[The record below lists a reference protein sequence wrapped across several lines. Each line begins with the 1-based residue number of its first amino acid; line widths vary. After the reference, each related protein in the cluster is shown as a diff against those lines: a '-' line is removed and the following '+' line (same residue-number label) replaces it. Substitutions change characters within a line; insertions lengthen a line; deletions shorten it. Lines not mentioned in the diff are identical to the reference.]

1 MKFAPQSVKKKEIMK
16 DKIKIFLDSDLLE
29 KYLLGST
36 NSQESLQVERY
47 IAMYP
52 EVRETY
58 DELQDNLEAFAKI
71 HAIKTPEGLK
81 QRIISRVKSEN
92 VGRRR
97 FHSYAIAASFAT
109 LMFAGASY
117 FFYDQNQSLQEENEI
132 VNNKIQLLEE
142 DMNDRLEDVR
152 NQFIVLNNPK
162 TKKYNV
168 SGNKKA
174 KELKA
179 VAYFNPVKKLS
190 YINVSKLP
198 NLPENQC
205 FQMWAEVDGKMINL
219 GVIKEATDKEKLMA
233 LPYAEEAISYIT
245 IEPKG
250 GNATPTV
257 ENIVANIAY

>member
-1 MKFAPQSVKKKEIMK
+1 MK

-29 KYLLGST
+29 KYLLGTT
-36 NSQESLQVERY
+36 NAQESLQVERY

-52 EVRETY
+52 AVRETY
-58 DELQDNLEAFAKI
+58 DELQENLEAFAKL
-71 HAIKTPEGLK
+71 HAIKTPEGLRQK
-81 QRIISRVKSEN
+81 ILARIKSEHL
-92 VGRRR
+92 GRKR
-97 FHSYAIAASFAT
+97 FYRYAVAASIAT
-109 LMFAGASY
+109 LLFAGASY
-117 FFYDQNQSLQEENEI
+117 FFYDQNQSLQEENEM

-142 DMNDRLEDVR
+142 DMNNRLEDVR

-168 SGNKKA
+168 NGNKKA

-179 VAYFNPVKKLS
+179 ITYINPVKKLS

-198 NLPENQC
+198 NLPDSQC
-205 FQMWAEVDGKMINL
+205 FQMWAEVDGKMVNL
-219 GVIKEATDKEKLMA
+219 GVIQEATDNEKLLA
-233 LPYAEEAISYIT
+233 LPYAEEAVGYIT

-250 GNATPTV
+250 GTETPTV